1 MCSNEKQ
8 IRGACK
14 ATLPPVPL
22 FQQKAP
28 FPALPLEML
37 LEKKPL
43 HVQSHFF
50 SPLPV
55 YFLISLW
62 G

>member
-50 SPLPV
+50 PL
-55 YFLISLW
+55 SLFIF
-62 G
+62 